1 MIVADTDVLVDYL
14 RDAGAAARVELELAS
29 GKLATTVVAA
39 FELTQGARTAA
50 DEETIATLLSALTL
64 IPLSAESARRAGQLR
79 RDLRRQRQDIGVAD
93 CLVAGICLTQ
103 KLTHQVLADLA
114 GAHRAT
120 VTTLLNDWLYDG
132 VLATTPDGCLALRRP
147 RDLWTLA
154 GYATPAE
161 AAAPAPAPR

>member
-14 RDAGAAARVELELAS
+14 RDAGAAARVEFELAS

-93 CLVAGICLTQ
+93 CLVAGICLTHGAIL
-103 KLTHQVLADLA
+103 LT
-114 GAHRAT
+114 R
-120 VTTLLNDWLYDG
+120 N
-132 VLATTPDGCLALRRP
+132 
-147 RDLWTLA
+147 RDHFSRVPNLTLA
-154 GYATPAE
+154 ALSPA
-161 AAAPAPAPR
+161 